1 MAPSSTPQVPPS
13 AALPMAGPAGG
24 PGTERADAARNRRR
38 LLDAARRLVAAEG
51 IDGMTM
57 EAVACAAQV
66 GKGTVFRRFGDR
78 AGLIRAL
85 LDDTE
90 TALQDRFLTGPPP
103 LGPGADPHDRLVA
116 FGHARLDVVLLHG
129 DLLRAADADDRTRYA
144 HPSRGASATHV
155 AMLLR
160 EIGVDGDVPLLAE
173 ALLGTLDAGL
183 VVHQHRVLG
192 MPVERLRQGWD
203 DLVARITAPR

>member
-1 MAPSSTPQVPPS
+1 
-13 AALPMAGPAGG
+13 MAGPAGG

-38 LLDAARRLVAAEG
+38 LLEEARRLVAEQG

-78 AGLIRAL
+78 TGLIRAL
-85 LDDTE
+85 LNHTE
-90 TALQDRFLTGPPP
+90 SDLQDRFLTGPPP
-103 LGPGADPHDRLVA
+103 LGPGADPRERLVA

-129 DLLRAADADDRTRYA
+129 DLLRAADADDRDRYV
-144 HPSRGASATHV
+144 HPSRTASATHV
-155 AMLLR
+155 ALLLR
-160 EIGVDGDVPLLAE
+160 DIGVDGDVPLLTE

-183 VVHQHRVLG
+183 VVHQHRTLG
-192 MPVERLRQGWD
+192 MPVERLRQGWS
-203 DLVARITAPR
+203 DLVARLTRAA